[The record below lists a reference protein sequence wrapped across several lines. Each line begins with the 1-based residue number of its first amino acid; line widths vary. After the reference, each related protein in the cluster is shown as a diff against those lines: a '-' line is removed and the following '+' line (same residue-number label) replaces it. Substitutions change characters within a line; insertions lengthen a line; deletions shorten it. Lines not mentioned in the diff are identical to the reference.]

1 MSQRIPR
8 NCFVTILTKSDMN
21 PYHQGLKLM
30 LLLLIVVA
38 LWIPQ
43 TIQAN
48 TVILEDMVVSKCFR
62 QGLCEMGYAAGVP
75 SKEAQRFGFH
85 LPKLMV
91 QLREFEEKS
100 LLRLDPNCF
109 KDAKWQTQLWEATV
123 AEMQEKNIK
132 LVGEKFRRSLITYTY
147 VNGKSLGEI
156 LRELRARVSC

>member
-1 MSQRIPR
+1 M
-8 NCFVTILTKSDMN
+8 TILTKSDMN
-21 PYHQGLKLM
+21 LHHQGLKLM
-30 LLLLIVVA
+30 LLLLIVFA

-48 TVILEDMVVSKCFR
+48 TVILEDMVISKCFR

-156 LRELRARVSC
+156 LRQLRAQVSC

>member
-1 MSQRIPR
+1 M
-8 NCFVTILTKSDMN
+8 TILTKSDMN

-62 QGLCEMGYAAGVP
+62 RGLCEMGYAAGVP

-109 KDAKWQTQLWEATV
+109 KDAKWQSQLWEATV

>member
-1 MSQRIPR
+1 M
-8 NCFVTILTKSDMN
+8 TILTKSDMN

-75 SKEAQRFGFH
+75 SKEAQRFGFY

>member
-1 MSQRIPR
+1 M
-8 NCFVTILTKSDMN
+8 TILTKSDMN

-43 TIQAN
+43 NIQAN

-109 KDAKWQTQLWEATV
+109 KDAKWQSQLWEATV

>member
-1 MSQRIPR
+1 MA
-8 NCFVTILTKSDMN
+8 ILNQDKMTSHRLGGR
-21 PYHQGLKLM
+21 PI
-30 LLLLIVVA
+30 LLLFLLAA

-43 TIQAN
+43 TGQAN
-48 TVILEDMVVSKCFR
+48 TIILEDMVVSKCFK

-109 KDAKWQTQLWEATV
+109 KDAKWQSQLWEATV

>member
-1 MSQRIPR
+1 M
-8 NCFVTILTKSDMN
+8 TILTKSDMN

-30 LLLLIVVA
+30 LLLLIVFA

>member
-1 MSQRIPR
+1 M
-8 NCFVTILTKSDMN
+8 TILTKSDMN
-21 PYHQGLKLM
+21 PHHQGLTLM

>member
-1 MSQRIPR
+1 M
-8 NCFVTILTKSDMN
+8 TILTKSDMN

-30 LLLLIVVA
+30 LLLLIVFA

-48 TVILEDMVVSKCFR
+48 TVILEDMVISKCFR

-109 KDAKWQTQLWEATV
+109 KDAKWQSQLWEATV

>member
-1 MSQRIPR
+1 MA
-8 NCFVTILTKSDMN
+8 ILNQDKMTS
-21 PYHQGLKLM
+21 HLLSGRLIR
-30 LLLLIVVA
+30 LLLLLTA

-43 TIQAN
+43 TSQAN
-48 TVILEDMVVSKCFR
+48 TVILEDMVVSKCFK
-62 QGLCEMGYAAGVP
+62 QGLCEMGHAAGVA
-75 SKEAQRFGFH
+75 SKEAQRFGLH

-91 QLREFEEKS
+91 QLKEFEAKS

-109 KDAKWQTQLWEATV
+109 KDAKWQSQLWEATV

-156 LRELRARVSC
+156 LRQLRAQVSC

>member
-1 MSQRIPR
+1 M
-8 NCFVTILTKSDMN
+8 TILIKSDMN

-109 KDAKWQTQLWEATV
+109 KDAKWQSQLWEATV

-156 LRELRARVSC
+156 LRQLRAQVSC

>member
-1 MSQRIPR
+1 M
-8 NCFVTILTKSDMN
+8 TILNRDKMTS
-21 PYHQGLKLM
+21 HLLSGRLIR
-30 LLLLIVVA
+30 LLLLLTA

-43 TIQAN
+43 TGQAN
-48 TVILEDMVVSKCFR
+48 TVILEDMVVSKCFK
-62 QGLCEMGYAAGVP
+62 QGLCEMGHAAGVA
-75 SKEAQRFGFH
+75 SKEAQRFGLH

-91 QLREFEEKS
+91 QLKEFEAKS

-109 KDAKWQTQLWEATV
+109 KDAKWQSQLWEATV

-156 LRELRARVSC
+156 LRQLRAQVSC

>member
-1 MSQRIPR
+1 M
-8 NCFVTILTKSDMN
+8 TILTKSDMN

-75 SKEAQRFGFH
+75 SKEAQRFGFY

-156 LRELRARVSC
+156 LREVRARVSC

>member
-1 MSQRIPR
+1 M
-8 NCFVTILTKSDMN
+8 TILTKSDMN

-30 LLLLIVVA
+30 LLLLIVFA

-48 TVILEDMVVSKCFR
+48 TVILEDMVISKCFR

>member
-1 MSQRIPR
+1 M
-8 NCFVTILTKSDMN
+8 TILTKSDMN
-21 PYHQGLKLM
+21 PHHPFLTLM

-109 KDAKWQTQLWEATV
+109 KDAKWQSQLWEATV

-156 LRELRARVSC
+156 LRQLRAQVSC

>member
-1 MSQRIPR
+1 MA
-8 NCFVTILTKSDMN
+8 ILNRDKMTS
-21 PYHQGLKLM
+21 HLLSGRLIR
-30 LLLLIVVA
+30 LLLLLTA

-43 TIQAN
+43 TGQAN
-48 TVILEDMVVSKCFR
+48 TVILEDMVVSKCFK
-62 QGLCEMGYAAGVP
+62 QGLCEMGHAAGVA
-75 SKEAQRFGFH
+75 SKEAQRFGLH

-91 QLREFEEKS
+91 QLKEFEAKS

-109 KDAKWQTQLWEATV
+109 KDVKWQSQLWEATV

-156 LRELRARVSC
+156 LRELRVRISC

>member
-1 MSQRIPR
+1 MA
-8 NCFVTILTKSDMN
+8 ILNRDKMTS
-21 PYHQGLKLM
+21 HLLSGRLIR
-30 LLLLIVVA
+30 LLLLLTA

-43 TIQAN
+43 TGQAN
-48 TVILEDMVVSKCFR
+48 TVILEDMVVSKCFK
-62 QGLCEMGYAAGVP
+62 QGLCEMGHAAGVA
-75 SKEAQRFGFH
+75 SKEAQRFGLH

-91 QLREFEEKS
+91 QLKEFEAKS

-109 KDAKWQTQLWEATV
+109 KDAKWQSQLWEATV

-156 LRELRARVSC
+156 LRELRVRISC

>member
-1 MSQRIPR
+1 M
-8 NCFVTILTKSDMN
+8 TILTKSDMN

-48 TVILEDMVVSKCFR
+48 TVILEDMVISKCFR